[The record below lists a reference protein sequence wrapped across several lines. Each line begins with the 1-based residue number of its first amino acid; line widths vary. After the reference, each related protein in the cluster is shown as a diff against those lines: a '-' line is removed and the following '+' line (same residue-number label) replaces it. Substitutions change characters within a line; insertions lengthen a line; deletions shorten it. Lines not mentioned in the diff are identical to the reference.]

1 MKLNWKV
8 RLKNKY
14 FWITAIPAFLFLV
27 EAVLN
32 VFGVKLDTSILNEN
46 LLQVVNALFALLVA
60 IGVVNDPTTAGIKD
74 SARAMTYDEPFEV

>member
-8 RLKNKY
+8 RLKNKF
-14 FWITAIPAFLFLV
+14 FWISAIPAFLYLV

-32 VFGVKLDTSILNEN
+32 VFGVQLDTSVINEN
-46 LLQVVNALFALLVA
+46 LLQVINTLFAFLIA